1 MSCFTAKVLE
11 ALGDKLAEPEENVSI
26 YAANDA
32 GDIIADDLMNRGL
45 KTVSI

>member
-26 YAANDA
+26 Y
-32 GDIIADDLMNRGL
+32 GTRICWF
-45 KTVSI
+45 